1 MKKAKLNSDEEARAA
16 YLKEVEDEI
25 AVPLPDEFE
34 QNFMTVFRDAMKN
47 GNEVSSFPGPVVYS
61 TEIGRVEFK
70 FTDPPKRSVRAV
82 LIDSEEIQLGV
93 DALNKMDMILMV
105 KQPGKKAAERKA
117 EEDRKAQ
124 LAKFIKTK

>member
-93 DALNKMDMILMV
+93 DALNKMDMIPHWSSS
-105 KQPGKKAAERKA
+105 PGRRPPREGLRKSQGA
-117 EEDRKAQ
+117 TGE
-124 LAKFIKTK
+124 FIKRM